1 MAAPHVA
8 GAFAL
13 LRSFDPNA
21 SVSQLQT
28 ALACSGEPIER
39 SGVSRN
45 RIDMRSA
52 YQFLKEDMKGCTK
65 AEDASSPDWLPRHGG
80 SSVYATMALPLRRV
94 IAVLLAAALA
104 MPFVAQADESEGQ
117 SLLRVIQGLESLR
130 YEILQEQKRFRAT
143 PVPTDMNERELWQ
156 AISEDM
162 TLTLAQIDAAIN
174 EHRQRLLEITGPVE
188 SPPPSAM
195 PPLLPE

>member
-1 MAAPHVA
+1 MPPRPT
-8 GAFAL
+8 GC
-13 LRSFDPNA
+13 PG
-21 SVSQLQT
+21 T
-28 ALACSGEPIER
+28 A
-39 SGVSRN
+39 
-45 RIDMRSA
+45 
-52 YQFLKEDMKGCTK
+52 
-65 AEDASSPDWLPRHGG
+65 G

-104 MPFVAQADESEGQ
+104 MTFVAQADESEGQ

-143 PVPTDMNERELWQ
+143 PVPTDMSERELWQ

>member
-1 MAAPHVA
+1 MPPRPT
-8 GAFAL
+8 GC
-13 LRSFDPNA
+13 RG
-21 SVSQLQT
+21 T
-28 ALACSGEPIER
+28 A
-39 SGVSRN
+39 
-45 RIDMRSA
+45 
-52 YQFLKEDMKGCTK
+52 
-65 AEDASSPDWLPRHGG
+65 G
-80 SSVYATMALPLRRV
+80 SSVYATMALPLRQV

-104 MPFVAQADESEGQ
+104 MPFAAQADESEGQ

-130 YEILQEQKRFRAT
+130 YEILQEQKRFLAT

-162 TLTLAQIDAAIN
+162 TLTLAQIDAAIK

>member
-1 MAAPHVA
+1 MP
-8 GAFAL
+8 
-13 LRSFDPNA
+13 
-21 SVSQLQT
+21 
-28 ALACSGEPIER
+28 
-39 SGVSRN
+39 
-45 RIDMRSA
+45 
-52 YQFLKEDMKGCTK
+52 
-65 AEDASSPDWLPRHGG
+65 PRPTGYPGTGG
-80 SSVYATMALPLRRV
+80 SSVYATMALPLRQV

-104 MPFVAQADESEGQ
+104 MPFAAQADESEGQ

-143 PVPTDMNERELWQ
+143 PVPTDRNERELWQ

>member
-1 MAAPHVA
+1 MYASIT
-8 GAFAL
+8 
-13 LRSFDPNA
+13 LR
-21 SVSQLQT
+21 VRQ
-28 ALACSGEPIER
+28 
-39 SGVSRN
+39 
-45 RIDMRSA
+45 
-52 YQFLKEDMKGCTK
+52 
-65 AEDASSPDWLPRHGG
+65 
-80 SSVYATMALPLRRV
+80 V
-94 IAVLLAAALA
+94 IVVLLAATFAAPL
-104 MPFVAQADESEGQ
+104 VIQADGDESQ

-143 PVPTDMNERELWQ
+143 PAPTDVNERELWQ

-174 EHRQRLLEITGPVE
+174 EHRQRLFEITGPVE

>member
-1 MAAPHVA
+1 MPP
-8 GAFAL
+8 
-13 LRSFDPNA
+13 RP
-21 SVSQLQT
+21 T
-28 ALACSGEPIER
+28 
-39 SGVSRN
+39 
-45 RIDMRSA
+45 
-52 YQFLKEDMKGCTK
+52 GCPGT
-65 AEDASSPDWLPRHGG
+65 GG
-80 SSVYATMALPLRRV
+80 SSVYATMALPLRQV

-104 MPFVAQADESEGQ
+104 MPFAAQADESEGQ

-130 YEILQEQKRFRAT
+130 YEILQEQKRFRAA

>member
-1 MAAPHVA
+1 MP
-8 GAFAL
+8 
-13 LRSFDPNA
+13 LRP
-21 SVSQLQT
+21 T
-28 ALACSGEPIER
+28 
-39 SGVSRN
+39 
-45 RIDMRSA
+45 
-52 YQFLKEDMKGCTK
+52 GCPGT
-65 AEDASSPDWLPRHGG
+65 GG
-80 SSVYATMALPLRRV
+80 SSVYATMALPLRQV

-104 MPFVAQADESEGQ
+104 MPFAAQADESEGQ

>member
-1 MAAPHVA
+1 MPP
-8 GAFAL
+8 
-13 LRSFDPNA
+13 RP
-21 SVSQLQT
+21 T
-28 ALACSGEPIER
+28 
-39 SGVSRN
+39 
-45 RIDMRSA
+45 
-52 YQFLKEDMKGCTK
+52 GCPGT
-65 AEDASSPDWLPRHGG
+65 GG
-80 SSVYATMALPLRRV
+80 SSVYATMALPLRQV
-94 IAVLLAAALA
+94 IAALLAAALA
-104 MPFVAQADESEGQ
+104 MPFAAQADESEGQ

-195 PPLLPE
+195 PPLFPE

>member
-1 MAAPHVA
+1 MPPHRT
-8 GAFAL
+8 GC
-13 LRSFDPNA
+13 PG
-21 SVSQLQT
+21 T
-28 ALACSGEPIER
+28 A
-39 SGVSRN
+39 
-45 RIDMRSA
+45 
-52 YQFLKEDMKGCTK
+52 
-65 AEDASSPDWLPRHGG
+65 G
-80 SSVYATMALPLRRV
+80 SSMYASIALRV
-94 IAVLLAAALA
+94 RQVIVVLLAATFAAPL
-104 MPFVAQADESEGQ
+104 VIQADGDESQ

-143 PVPTDMNERELWQ
+143 PAPTDVNERELWQ

-174 EHRQRLLEITGPVE
+174 EHRQRLLEIAGPVE

>member
-1 MAAPHVA
+1 MPP
-8 GAFAL
+8 
-13 LRSFDPNA
+13 RP
-21 SVSQLQT
+21 T
-28 ALACSGEPIER
+28 
-39 SGVSRN
+39 
-45 RIDMRSA
+45 
-52 YQFLKEDMKGCTK
+52 GCPGT
-65 AEDASSPDWLPRHGG
+65 GG
-80 SSVYATMALPLRRV
+80 SSVYATMALTLRQV
-94 IAVLLAAALA
+94 IAVLLATALA
-104 MPFVAQADESEGQ
+104 MPFAPQADESEGQ
-117 SLLRVIQGLESLR
+117 ALLRVIQGLESLR

-162 TLTLAQIDAAIN
+162 TLTLEQIDAAIN

>member
-1 MAAPHVA
+1 MP
-8 GAFAL
+8 
-13 LRSFDPNA
+13 LRP
-21 SVSQLQT
+21 T
-28 ALACSGEPIER
+28 
-39 SGVSRN
+39 
-45 RIDMRSA
+45 
-52 YQFLKEDMKGCTK
+52 GCPGT
-65 AEDASSPDWLPRHGG
+65 GG
-80 SSVYATMALPLRRV
+80 SSVYATMALPLRQV

-104 MPFVAQADESEGQ
+104 MPFAAQADESEGQ

-162 TLTLAQIDAAIN
+162 TLTLAQIDAAIK

>member
-1 MAAPHVA
+1 MLPH
-8 GAFAL
+8 
-13 LRSFDPNA
+13 R
-21 SVSQLQT
+21 T
-28 ALACSGEPIER
+28 
-39 SGVSRN
+39 
-45 RIDMRSA
+45 
-52 YQFLKEDMKGCTK
+52 GCPGT
-65 AEDASSPDWLPRHGG
+65 GG
-80 SSVYATMALPLRRV
+80 SSVYATMALPLRQV

-104 MPFVAQADESEGQ
+104 MPFAAQADESEGQ
-117 SLLRVIQGLESLR
+117 ALLRVIQGLESLR
-130 YEILQEQKRFRAT
+130 YEILQEQKRFLAT

>member
-1 MAAPHVA
+1 MPP
-8 GAFAL
+8 
-13 LRSFDPNA
+13 RP
-21 SVSQLQT
+21 T
-28 ALACSGEPIER
+28 
-39 SGVSRN
+39 
-45 RIDMRSA
+45 
-52 YQFLKEDMKGCTK
+52 GCPGT
-65 AEDASSPDWLPRHGG
+65 GG
-80 SSVYATMALPLRRV
+80 SSVYATMALPLRQV

-104 MPFVAQADESEGQ
+104 MPFAAQADESEGQ

-162 TLTLAQIDAAIN
+162 TLTLAQIETAIN

-188 SPPPSAM
+188 SPPASAM

>member
-1 MAAPHVA
+1 M
-8 GAFAL
+8 L
-13 LRSFDPNA
+13 LHR
-21 SVSQLQT
+21 T
-28 ALACSGEPIER
+28 
-39 SGVSRN
+39 
-45 RIDMRSA
+45 
-52 YQFLKEDMKGCTK
+52 GCPGT
-65 AEDASSPDWLPRHGG
+65 GG
-80 SSVYATMALPLRRV
+80 SSVYATMALPLRQV

-104 MPFVAQADESEGQ
+104 MPFAAQADESEGQ

-143 PVPTDMNERELWQ
+143 PAPTDVNERELWQ

-174 EHRQRLLEITGPVE
+174 EHRQRLFEITGPVE

>member
-1 MAAPHVA
+1 MPP
-8 GAFAL
+8 
-13 LRSFDPNA
+13 RP
-21 SVSQLQT
+21 T
-28 ALACSGEPIER
+28 
-39 SGVSRN
+39 
-45 RIDMRSA
+45 
-52 YQFLKEDMKGCTK
+52 GCPGT
-65 AEDASSPDWLPRHGG
+65 GG
-80 SSVYATMALPLRRV
+80 SSVYATMALPLRQV

-104 MPFVAQADESEGQ
+104 MPFAAQGDESEGQ
-117 SLLRVIQGLESLR
+117 ALLRVIQGLESLR

-162 TLTLAQIDAAIN
+162 TLTLEQIDAAIN
-174 EHRQRLLEITGPVE
+174 EHRRRLLEITGPVE

>member
-1 MAAPHVA
+1 MPPH
-8 GAFAL
+8 
-13 LRSFDPNA
+13 R
-21 SVSQLQT
+21 T
-28 ALACSGEPIER
+28 
-39 SGVSRN
+39 
-45 RIDMRSA
+45 
-52 YQFLKEDMKGCTK
+52 GCPGT
-65 AEDASSPDWLPRHGG
+65 GG
-80 SSVYATMALPLRRV
+80 SSVYATMALPLRQV

-104 MPFVAQADESEGQ
+104 MPFAAQADESEGQ

-143 PVPTDMNERELWQ
+143 PVPTDMSERELWQ

-174 EHRQRLLEITGPVE
+174 EHRQQLLEITGPIE

>member
-1 MAAPHVA
+1 MPPH
-8 GAFAL
+8 
-13 LRSFDPNA
+13 R
-21 SVSQLQT
+21 T
-28 ALACSGEPIER
+28 
-39 SGVSRN
+39 
-45 RIDMRSA
+45 
-52 YQFLKEDMKGCTK
+52 GCPGT
-65 AEDASSPDWLPRHGG
+65 GG
-80 SSVYATMALPLRRV
+80 SSVYATMALPLRQV

-104 MPFVAQADESEGQ
+104 MPFAAQADESEGQ

-162 TLTLAQIDAAIN
+162 TLTLAQIDAAIK
-174 EHRQRLLEITGPVE
+174 EHRQQLLEITGPVE

>member
-1 MAAPHVA
+1 MPP
-8 GAFAL
+8 
-13 LRSFDPNA
+13 RP
-21 SVSQLQT
+21 T
-28 ALACSGEPIER
+28 
-39 SGVSRN
+39 
-45 RIDMRSA
+45 
-52 YQFLKEDMKGCTK
+52 GCPGT
-65 AEDASSPDWLPRHGG
+65 GG
-80 SSVYATMALPLRRV
+80 SSVYATMALPLRQV

-104 MPFVAQADESEGQ
+104 MPFAAQADESEGQ
-117 SLLRVIQGLESLR
+117 ALLRVIQGLESLR

-162 TLTLAQIDAAIN
+162 TLTLAQIDAAIK

-188 SPPPSAM
+188 SPPASAM

>member
-1 MAAPHVA
+1 
-8 GAFAL
+8 
-13 LRSFDPNA
+13 
-21 SVSQLQT
+21 
-28 ALACSGEPIER
+28 
-39 SGVSRN
+39 
-45 RIDMRSA
+45 
-52 YQFLKEDMKGCTK
+52 
-65 AEDASSPDWLPRHGG
+65 
-80 SSVYATMALPLRRV
+80 MALPLRQV

-104 MPFVAQADESEGQ
+104 MPFAAQADESEGQ

-143 PVPTDMNERELWQ
+143 PMPTDMNERELWQ

>member
-1 MAAPHVA
+1 MPP
-8 GAFAL
+8 
-13 LRSFDPNA
+13 RP
-21 SVSQLQT
+21 T
-28 ALACSGEPIER
+28 
-39 SGVSRN
+39 
-45 RIDMRSA
+45 
-52 YQFLKEDMKGCTK
+52 GCPGT
-65 AEDASSPDWLPRHGG
+65 GG
-80 SSVYATMALPLRRV
+80 SSVYATMALPLRQV
-94 IAVLLAAALA
+94 IAVLLATALA
-104 MPFVAQADESEGQ
+104 MPFAAQADESEGQ
-117 SLLRVIQGLESLR
+117 SLLRVIQGLESVR

-162 TLTLAQIDAAIN
+162 TLTLEQIDAAIN

>member
-1 MAAPHVA
+1 MPPRPT
-8 GAFAL
+8 GC
-13 LRSFDPNA
+13 RG
-21 SVSQLQT
+21 T
-28 ALACSGEPIER
+28 A
-39 SGVSRN
+39 
-45 RIDMRSA
+45 
-52 YQFLKEDMKGCTK
+52 
-65 AEDASSPDWLPRHGG
+65 G
-80 SSVYATMALPLRRV
+80 SSVYATMALPLRQV

-104 MPFVAQADESEGQ
+104 MPFAAQADESEGQ

>member
-1 MAAPHVA
+1 MPPH
-8 GAFAL
+8 
-13 LRSFDPNA
+13 R
-21 SVSQLQT
+21 T
-28 ALACSGEPIER
+28 
-39 SGVSRN
+39 
-45 RIDMRSA
+45 
-52 YQFLKEDMKGCTK
+52 GCPGT
-65 AEDASSPDWLPRHGG
+65 GG
-80 SSVYATMALPLRRV
+80 SSVYATMALPLRQV

-104 MPFVAQADESEGQ
+104 MPFAAQADESEGQ

>member
-1 MAAPHVA
+1 MPPH
-8 GAFAL
+8 
-13 LRSFDPNA
+13 R
-21 SVSQLQT
+21 T
-28 ALACSGEPIER
+28 
-39 SGVSRN
+39 
-45 RIDMRSA
+45 
-52 YQFLKEDMKGCTK
+52 GCPGT
-65 AEDASSPDWLPRHGG
+65 GG
-80 SSVYATMALPLRRV
+80 SSVYATMALPLRQV

-104 MPFVAQADESEGQ
+104 MPFAAQADESEGQ

-143 PVPTDMNERELWQ
+143 PVPTDMSERELWQ

-174 EHRQRLLEITGPVE
+174 EHRQQLLEITGPVE

>member
-1 MAAPHVA
+1 MPPRPT
-8 GAFAL
+8 GC
-13 LRSFDPNA
+13 RG
-21 SVSQLQT
+21 T
-28 ALACSGEPIER
+28 A
-39 SGVSRN
+39 
-45 RIDMRSA
+45 
-52 YQFLKEDMKGCTK
+52 
-65 AEDASSPDWLPRHGG
+65 G
-80 SSVYATMALPLRRV
+80 SSVYATMALPLRQV

-104 MPFVAQADESEGQ
+104 MPFAAQADESEGQ

-162 TLTLAQIDAAIN
+162 TLTLAQIDAAIK

>member
-1 MAAPHVA
+1 
-8 GAFAL
+8 
-13 LRSFDPNA
+13 
-21 SVSQLQT
+21 
-28 ALACSGEPIER
+28 
-39 SGVSRN
+39 
-45 RIDMRSA
+45 
-52 YQFLKEDMKGCTK
+52 
-65 AEDASSPDWLPRHGG
+65 
-80 SSVYATMALPLRRV
+80 MALPLRQV

-104 MPFVAQADESEGQ
+104 MPFVAQADEGEGQ

-162 TLTLAQIDAAIN
+162 TLTLAQIDAAIK
-174 EHRQRLLEITGPVE
+174 EHRQQLLEITGPVE

>member
-1 MAAPHVA
+1 MPPRPT
-8 GAFAL
+8 GC
-13 LRSFDPNA
+13 RG
-21 SVSQLQT
+21 T
-28 ALACSGEPIER
+28 A
-39 SGVSRN
+39 
-45 RIDMRSA
+45 
-52 YQFLKEDMKGCTK
+52 
-65 AEDASSPDWLPRHGG
+65 G
-80 SSVYATMALPLRRV
+80 SSVYATMALPLRHV

-104 MPFVAQADESEGQ
+104 MPFAAQADESEGQ

-162 TLTLAQIDAAIN
+162 TLTLAQIDAAIK

>member
-1 MAAPHVA
+1 MLPH
-8 GAFAL
+8 
-13 LRSFDPNA
+13 R
-21 SVSQLQT
+21 T
-28 ALACSGEPIER
+28 
-39 SGVSRN
+39 
-45 RIDMRSA
+45 
-52 YQFLKEDMKGCTK
+52 GCPGT
-65 AEDASSPDWLPRHGG
+65 GG
-80 SSVYATMALPLRRV
+80 SSVYATMALPLRQV
-94 IAVLLAAALA
+94 IAALLAAALA
-104 MPFVAQADESEGQ
+104 MPFAAQADESEGQ

>member
-1 MAAPHVA
+1 MLPH
-8 GAFAL
+8 
-13 LRSFDPNA
+13 R
-21 SVSQLQT
+21 T
-28 ALACSGEPIER
+28 
-39 SGVSRN
+39 
-45 RIDMRSA
+45 
-52 YQFLKEDMKGCTK
+52 GCPGT
-65 AEDASSPDWLPRHGG
+65 GG
-80 SSVYATMALPLRRV
+80 SSVYATMALPLRQV

-104 MPFVAQADESEGQ
+104 MPFAAQADESEGQ

-143 PVPTDMNERELWQ
+143 PVPTDMSERELWQ

-174 EHRQRLLEITGPVE
+174 EHRQQLLEITGPIE

>member
-1 MAAPHVA
+1 MPPHRT
-8 GAFAL
+8 GC
-13 LRSFDPNA
+13 PG
-21 SVSQLQT
+21 T
-28 ALACSGEPIER
+28 A
-39 SGVSRN
+39 
-45 RIDMRSA
+45 
-52 YQFLKEDMKGCTK
+52 
-65 AEDASSPDWLPRHGG
+65 G
-80 SSVYATMALPLRRV
+80 SSMYASIALRV
-94 IAVLLAAALA
+94 RQVIVVLLAATLA
-104 MPFVAQADESEGQ
+104 APLVIQADGDESQ

-143 PVPTDMNERELWQ
+143 PVPTDVNERELWQ

-174 EHRQRLLEITGPVE
+174 EHRPRLLEIAGPVE

>member
-1 MAAPHVA
+1 
-8 GAFAL
+8 
-13 LRSFDPNA
+13 
-21 SVSQLQT
+21 
-28 ALACSGEPIER
+28 
-39 SGVSRN
+39 
-45 RIDMRSA
+45 
-52 YQFLKEDMKGCTK
+52 
-65 AEDASSPDWLPRHGG
+65 
-80 SSVYATMALPLRRV
+80 MALPLRQV

-104 MPFVAQADESEGQ
+104 ISYAAQADESEGQ

-130 YEILQEQKRFRAT
+130 YEILQEEKRFRTT
-143 PVPTDMNERELWQ
+143 PVPADMNERELWQ

-162 TLTLAQIDAAIN
+162 TLTLAQIEPAIN

>member
-1 MAAPHVA
+1 MPP
-8 GAFAL
+8 
-13 LRSFDPNA
+13 RP
-21 SVSQLQT
+21 T
-28 ALACSGEPIER
+28 
-39 SGVSRN
+39 
-45 RIDMRSA
+45 
-52 YQFLKEDMKGCTK
+52 GCPGT
-65 AEDASSPDWLPRHGG
+65 GG
-80 SSVYATMALPLRRV
+80 SSVYATMALPLRQV

-104 MPFVAQADESEGQ
+104 MPFAAQADESEGQ

-156 AISEDM
+156 VISEDM
-162 TLTLAQIDAAIN
+162 TLTLEQIDAAIN

>member
-1 MAAPHVA
+1 MPP
-8 GAFAL
+8 
-13 LRSFDPNA
+13 RP
-21 SVSQLQT
+21 T
-28 ALACSGEPIER
+28 
-39 SGVSRN
+39 
-45 RIDMRSA
+45 
-52 YQFLKEDMKGCTK
+52 GCPGT
-65 AEDASSPDWLPRHGG
+65 GG
-80 SSVYATMALPLRRV
+80 SSVYAAMALPLRQV

-104 MPFVAQADESEGQ
+104 MPFAAQADESEGQ

>member
-1 MAAPHVA
+1 MPP
-8 GAFAL
+8 
-13 LRSFDPNA
+13 RP
-21 SVSQLQT
+21 T
-28 ALACSGEPIER
+28 
-39 SGVSRN
+39 
-45 RIDMRSA
+45 
-52 YQFLKEDMKGCTK
+52 GCPGT
-65 AEDASSPDWLPRHGG
+65 GG
-80 SSVYATMALPLRRV
+80 SSVYATMALPLRQV

-104 MPFVAQADESEGQ
+104 MPFAAQADESEGQ

-143 PVPTDMNERELWQ
+143 PVPTDMSERELWQ

>member
-1 MAAPHVA
+1 MPP
-8 GAFAL
+8 
-13 LRSFDPNA
+13 RP
-21 SVSQLQT
+21 T
-28 ALACSGEPIER
+28 
-39 SGVSRN
+39 
-45 RIDMRSA
+45 
-52 YQFLKEDMKGCTK
+52 GCPGT
-65 AEDASSPDWLPRHGG
+65 GG
-80 SSVYATMALPLRRV
+80 SSVYATMALPLRQV

-104 MPFVAQADESEGQ
+104 MPFVAQADEGEGQ

-162 TLTLAQIDAAIN
+162 TLTLAQIDAAIK
-174 EHRQRLLEITGPVE
+174 EHRQQLLEITGPVE

>member
-1 MAAPHVA
+1 MPP
-8 GAFAL
+8 
-13 LRSFDPNA
+13 RP
-21 SVSQLQT
+21 T
-28 ALACSGEPIER
+28 
-39 SGVSRN
+39 
-45 RIDMRSA
+45 
-52 YQFLKEDMKGCTK
+52 GCPGT
-65 AEDASSPDWLPRHGG
+65 GG
-80 SSVYATMALPLRRV
+80 SSVYAAMALPLRQV

-104 MPFVAQADESEGQ
+104 MPFAAQADESEGQ

-143 PVPTDMNERELWQ
+143 PVPTDMSERELWQ

-174 EHRQRLLEITGPVE
+174 EHRQQLLEITGPVE

>member
-1 MAAPHVA
+1 MPP
-8 GAFAL
+8 
-13 LRSFDPNA
+13 RP
-21 SVSQLQT
+21 T
-28 ALACSGEPIER
+28 
-39 SGVSRN
+39 
-45 RIDMRSA
+45 
-52 YQFLKEDMKGCTK
+52 GCPGT
-65 AEDASSPDWLPRHGG
+65 GG
-80 SSVYATMALPLRRV
+80 SSVYATMALPLRQV

-104 MPFVAQADESEGQ
+104 MPFVAQADEGEGQ

>member
-1 MAAPHVA
+1 
-8 GAFAL
+8 
-13 LRSFDPNA
+13 
-21 SVSQLQT
+21 
-28 ALACSGEPIER
+28 
-39 SGVSRN
+39 
-45 RIDMRSA
+45 
-52 YQFLKEDMKGCTK
+52 
-65 AEDASSPDWLPRHGG
+65 
-80 SSVYATMALPLRRV
+80 MALPLRQV
-94 IAVLLAAALA
+94 IAVLLVAALA
-104 MPFVAQADESEGQ
+104 MPFAAQADKSEGQ
-117 SLLRVIQGLESLR
+117 ALLRVIQRLESLR

-162 TLTLAQIDAAIN
+162 TLTLAQIDAAIK

>member
-1 MAAPHVA
+1 MPP
-8 GAFAL
+8 
-13 LRSFDPNA
+13 RP
-21 SVSQLQT
+21 T
-28 ALACSGEPIER
+28 
-39 SGVSRN
+39 
-45 RIDMRSA
+45 
-52 YQFLKEDMKGCTK
+52 GCPGT
-65 AEDASSPDWLPRHGG
+65 GG
-80 SSVYATMALPLRRV
+80 SSVYATMALPLRQV

-104 MPFVAQADESEGQ
+104 MPFAAQADESEGQ

-143 PVPTDMNERELWQ
+143 PVPTDRNERELWQ

-174 EHRQRLLEITGPVE
+174 EHGQRLLEITGPVE

>member
-1 MAAPHVA
+1 MPP
-8 GAFAL
+8 
-13 LRSFDPNA
+13 RP
-21 SVSQLQT
+21 T
-28 ALACSGEPIER
+28 
-39 SGVSRN
+39 
-45 RIDMRSA
+45 
-52 YQFLKEDMKGCTK
+52 GCPGT
-65 AEDASSPDWLPRHGG
+65 GG
-80 SSVYATMALPLRRV
+80 SSVYATMALPLRQM

-104 MPFVAQADESEGQ
+104 MPFAAQADESEGQ

-143 PVPTDMNERELWQ
+143 PVPTDMSERELWQ

-174 EHRQRLLEITGPVE
+174 EHRQQLLEITGPVE